1 MLVPSPF
8 APRHYRRL
16 RELRSRQFEGSIML
30 ESQPP
35 SSIIP
40 FVAIERPACPKCPA
54 RMLLARIAPVRL
66 GVDLHP
72 FKCAVCDH
80 VLETLTACE
89 DPMQSNIVGRWI
101 QGDLHSPK

>member
-1 MLVPSPF
+1 MLVLSPF
-8 APRHYRRL
+8 APKAL
-16 RELRSRQFEGSIML
+16 PVTESVDSRQFEGSIML
-30 ESQPP
+30 ESQSL

-40 FVAIERPACPKCPA
+40 FVEIECPACPKCQA

-66 GVDLHP
+66 GVDLHT
-72 FKCAVCDH
+72 FECEVCDH

-89 DPMQSNIVGRWI
+89 DPMQSKIVGRWI